1 MPYLYVKLLFLKPL
15 DISEAT
21 MPSDP
26 LLNQPHIYI
35 PPTEEQL
42 RDKRRRTTIT
52 ILGVFIALIGMTF
65 LENYFLQAQSA
76 STFGNNITVL
86 AVFNIILI
94 LLFLLIILI
103 TRNLVKVYNERKS
116 KIIGSKFQTKLI
128 IAFLILALVP
138 SILLFTV
145 ASKLFTFSIGNW
157 FNLQTEQTLQYSM
170 DIARDYY
177 SGLEK
182 RALSKAKNIER
193 FINNEELYLKLKRD
207 RLRTLVQEKV
217 VEYDLTGIL
226 IYDSD
231 LKPIVSEIDS
241 SKLSPQT
248 RLNYSELIQK
258 SFDGEGVTEI
268 QMTHGG
274 SLMIVVVPLTET
286 LEGKISIWGYILT
299 LNPVFKSSLRKI
311 ETIRNTF
318 EDYQQQSFLKLPVS
332 ANYYTTF
339 LLITLLI
346 LFSAIW
352 LGFYMARGITVPIQQ
367 LAEGVRRI
375 TEGDL
380 DFKIGAKATDEIAIL
395 VDSFNTMTRELNES
409 RLNIQYAHE
418 DLKRTNI
425 ELDRR
430 RNYIETILDNIGAGV
445 VSVDK
450 KGTITTFNKAAEKI
464 LDLKSE
470 NIFGSSYHDA
480 FDFSS
485 YQAIRKLSKRM
496 NAQNKESIEEQI
508 DLRVGENNLTLL
520 VNIQVLRGTTGKYRG
535 LVIVF
540 EDLTRLIKTQKI
552 AAWKEVAQGIAHEIK
567 NPLTPIQLNTQRLKK
582 KYHENREDFDRVFDE
597 SIHIITQEV
606 EGMKELLNEFLRFSR
621 MPTSNPRPTPLH
633 KIIDEILISYSEHD
647 KNLKIKKN
655 FDPNLGAVHIDPE
668 QIRRVFINLFEN
680 ATDAIDD
687 GGAIQIS
694 TRVLQKEKLVR
705 IEFSDDGA
713 GISPADREKLFLPHF
728 TTKKRGTGLG
738 LAIVNRIIIDHNG
751 SIQVKDNYPKGTV
764 FVIDLPYS
772 PLALETGD
780 SSARKLHQITSSQS

>member
-1 MPYLYVKLLFLKPL
+1 
-15 DISEAT
+15 
-21 MPSDP
+21 MPSD
-26 LLNQPHIYI
+26 LKINTSQNYT

-42 RDKRRRTTIT
+42 RDKRKRTTIT
-52 ILGVFIALIGMTF
+52 ILGLFIALVGMTF
-65 LENYFLQAQSA
+65 IENYFLQAQSSSA
-76 STFGNNITVL
+76 IGNNITVL

-157 FNLQTEQTLQYSM
+157 FNLQVEQTLQYSM

-182 RALSKAKNIER
+182 RALSKTKNIER
-193 FINNEELYLKLKRD
+193 FIKEEELYLKLKRD
-207 RLRTLVQEKV
+207 QLHILAQKKV
-217 VEYDLTGIL
+217 IEYELAGIL
-226 IYDSD
+226 IYDNE
-231 LKPIVSEIDS
+231 LKPIISELDT
-241 SKLSPQT
+241 SKLPPET
-248 RLNYSELIQK
+248 PLNYSELIK
-258 SFDGEGVTEI
+258 TSLDGEGVTEI

-286 LEGKISIWGYILT
+286 LEGKVSIWGYILT
-299 LNPVFKSSLRKI
+299 LNPVLKSSLRKI

-367 LAEGVRRI
+367 LAEGTRRI

-380 DFKIGAKATDEIAIL
+380 DFKIGARATDEIAHL

-409 RLNIQYAHE
+409 RINIQHAHE
-418 DLKRTNI
+418 DLKKTNI

-430 RNYIETILDNIGAGV
+430 RNYIETILDSIGAGV
-445 VSVDK
+445 VSIDK
-450 KGTITTFNKAAEKI
+450 LGTITTFNKAAENI
-464 LDLKSE
+464 LHLKSE
-470 NIFGSSYHDA
+470 NVFGASYRDA
-480 FDFSS
+480 FDFSY
-485 YQAIRKLSKRM
+485 YQTIRKLTQRM
-496 NAQNKESIEEQI
+496 NTQSRDSIEEQM
-508 DLRVGENNLTLL
+508 DMRVGENNLTLL
-520 VNIQVLRGTTGKYRG
+520 INVQVLRGSNQKYRG

-540 EDLTRLIKTQKI
+540 EDLTHLIKTQKI

-582 KYHENREDFDRVFDE
+582 KYYENREDFARVFDE
-597 SIHIITQEV
+597 SINIITQEV

-621 MPTSNPRPTPLH
+621 MPTPNPRPCSLH
-633 KIIDEILISYSEHD
+633 KIIEDVLISYSEHE
-647 KNLKIKKN
+647 KKLKFKRS
-655 FDPNLGAVHIDPE
+655 FDPNLAVANIDPE

-680 ATDAIDD
+680 ATDALEE
-687 GGAIQIS
+687 GGLIQVS
-694 TRVLQKEKLVR
+694 TRIIQNKKLIR
-705 IEFSDDGA
+705 IEFSDDGT

-751 SIQVKDNYPKGTV
+751 SIQVKDNQPKGTV

-772 PLALETGD
+772 PLALEPEKSTQR
-780 SSARKLHQITSSQS
+780 SLHKVRSSQS